1 MFYLDEISI
10 EKAIQHLLE
19 EINKKSLITE
29 FRNTLSKT
37 KNLKHQ
43 LLLSTIIDTLEINEM
58 AAKNNRDEDPKWFE
72 GK

>member
-37 KNLKHQ
+37 RNLKHQ